1 MNIKIILGAI
11 VGAIALAVGA
21 YFFGFSV
28 AQTEGELK
36 LENLKKAQAEAIVAA
51 QSEVKKDYEKKIAAL
66 SADLERV
73 RAEHNNRLQQLA
85 KFRATSRDLQT
96 CHDERNR
103 LATIAVGLEE
113 VADRAITRLES
124 MTAK

>member
-1 MNIKIILGAI
+1 MNIRTILGAI

-21 YFFGFSV
+21 YFFGYSN
-28 AQTEGELK
+28 AETKGELA
-36 LENLKKAQAEAIVAA
+36 LESLKKAQAEAIVAA
-51 QSEVKKDYEKKIAAL
+51 QQEVKKDYERRMQTLA
-66 SADLERV
+66 ADLERV
-73 RAEHNNRLQQLA
+73 RSDNANRVQQLA
-85 KFRATSRDLQT
+85 KFRATRRDLQT

-113 VADRAITRLES
+113 VADRAITRLEA